1 MCYDHRNNL
10 NSSNGHMLVSSISVM
25 YKQYSF
31 LFPIVYAVLVFM
43 LKHSFAV
50 ADLKEKLRNA
60 YHFVKSLW
68 ASLRPPE
75 RCSCKRE
82 FVNTISFVIR
92 EKKIYRSRIR
102 RNWKKFVR
110 EFVNS
115 CIFVSC
121 GSWIDKIPFLETWNS
136 PFFSR

>member
-60 YHFVKSLW
+60 YHFVKSL
-68 ASLRPPE
+68 
-75 RCSCKRE
+75 
-82 FVNTISFVIR
+82 
-92 EKKIYRSRIR
+92 
-102 RNWKKFVR
+102 
-110 EFVNS
+110 
-115 CIFVSC
+115 
-121 GSWIDKIPFLETWNS
+121 
-136 PFFSR
+136 